1 MAGADGGEI
10 LSGGFLSRERQESA
24 FESGKGRMSFRK
36 GRRPGNGHCIFL
48 SAVFPGQQGL
58 FCPQPILCL
67 CLSSATRKIPHNF
80 GHSL

>member
-1 MAGADGGEI
+1 MAGAAGGEI
-10 LSGGFLSRERQESA
+10 LSGGFLSWERQESA
-24 FESGKGRMSFRK
+24 FESGKGRIFFRK
-36 GRRPGNGHCIFL
+36 GRRPGNEHCIFL
-48 SAVFPGQQGL
+48 PAAFFSQQGL

>member
-1 MAGADGGEI
+1 MAGAAGGEI
-10 LSGGFLSRERQESA
+10 LSAGFLPERPQRGA
-24 FESGKGRMSFRK
+24 FESRRGRISFRK

-48 SAVFPGQQGL
+48 PAAFFSQQGL